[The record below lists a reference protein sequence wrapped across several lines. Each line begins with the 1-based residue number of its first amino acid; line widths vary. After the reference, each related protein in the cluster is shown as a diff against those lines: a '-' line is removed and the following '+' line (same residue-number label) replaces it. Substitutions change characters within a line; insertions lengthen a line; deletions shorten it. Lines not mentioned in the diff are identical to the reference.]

1 MTKWIAGVLISL
13 VVLLQYRIW
22 LSDDG
27 VREAYR
33 LRQAVDQ
40 QVSTNSELKRRNEQL
55 AAEVAD
61 LKSGMTAIEERARSE
76 LGMVAPGE
84 SFYQVVPKMAVIPA
98 TPAAPAKAPAAPAA
112 APVAPA
118 PAATA
123 AQPVTAAVAAP
134 VGVATTRTAQR

>member
-1 MTKWIAGVLISL
+1 MMKAFSGVLVAL

-33 LRQAVDQ
+33 LRTAVDQ
-40 QVSTNSELKRRNEQL
+40 QVATNLELKRRNDQL

-76 LGMVAPGE
+76 LGMVGPGE
-84 SFYQVVPKMAVIPA
+84 SFYQVVPKVIT
-98 TPAAPAKAPAAPAA
+98 TPAAP
-112 APVAPA
+112 VAD
-118 PAATA
+118 
-123 AQPVTAAVAAP
+123 
-134 VGVATTRTAQR
+134 TTRTASVAAR